1 MKTFSYALSQ
11 KPPKVCTP
19 RNKSVADF
27 SVHVRQVLSTQQV
40 AGVMVHAY
48 PFLPILVKT
57 LDAVAA
63 RGGVQDL
70 RTLPAVFGD
79 PEQLAAEWGQ
89 FEAYVARIQTQVW
102 HDYVPLVVSS
112 GQDELTHQVVL

>member
-1 MKTFSYALSQ
+1 M
-11 KPPKVCTP
+11 
-19 RNKSVADF
+19 SVADF
-27 SVHVRQVLSTQQV
+27 SVHVRQVLSTQQL

-63 RGGVQDL
+63 RGGEQEL
-70 RTLPAVFGD
+70 SILPGGLQD

-112 GQDELTHQVVL
+112 RQDVS

>member
-1 MKTFSYALSQ
+1 M
-11 KPPKVCTP
+11 PKSCTHSK
-19 RNKSVADF
+19 KSVADF
-27 SVHVRQVLSTQQV
+27 YVHVRQVLSTQQL

-70 RTLPAVFGD
+70 SIPLACLED
-79 PEQLAAEWGQ
+79 PEQLTAEWGK
-89 FEAYVARIQTQVW
+89 FEAYVARIKTQVW

-112 GQDELTHQVVL
+112 